1 MKNIF
6 LLLISLT
13 YLASCSDSNHERAI
27 DIKLRQ
33 ENILDS
39 ISHSAQLKND
49 SIRLENE
56 KMVKRQSDSFNR
68 TPKGKTEIATKKK
81 EQDKIEKEQVRAQKT
96 AEQKYKQE
104 QAKIEKAE
112 AAIYKIMNKLDCS
125 EEEAVNLLEGRI
137 WIGMTFKMVKY
148 ERGLPDGVNVSN
160 YGYANEYQA
169 YWEDYTP
176 SYFYFKSDQII
187 YSYN

>member
-81 EQDKIEKEQVRAQKT
+81 
-96 AEQKYKQE
+96 E